1 MNEKAED
8 RQSFIFRFCTTM
20 TACSAFRADEEA
32 DTVAKTGS
40 TVGAGAG
47 YVDIVNTAWQS
58 AILQKEELYE

>member
-1 MNEKAED
+1 
-8 RQSFIFRFCTTM
+8 M
-20 TACSAFRADEEA
+20 TAYSAFRADEEA

-58 AILQKEELYE
+58 AILQKQFGDMSRKDMKEI

>member
-40 TVGAGAG
+40 TN
-47 YVDIVNTAWQS
+47 IVNTAWQS

>member
-1 MNEKAED
+1 
-8 RQSFIFRFCTTM
+8 M
-20 TACSAFRADEEA
+20 TAYSAFRADEEA

-47 YVDIVNTAWQS
+47 YENIVNTAWQS

>member
-20 TACSAFRADEEA
+20 TTCSAFRAEEEA
-32 DTVAKTGS
+32 DTIVKTGS
-40 TVGAGAG
+40 TVGSVAGH
-47 YVDIVNTAWQS
+47 VNIVNTAWQS

>member
-8 RQSFIFRFCTTM
+8 RQSFIFRFCTT
-20 TACSAFRADEEA
+20 SAFRADEEA

-40 TVGAGAG
+40 TVGAIAG
-47 YVDIVNTAWQS
+47 YENIVNTAWQS